1 MWYGEKQNKKPQL
14 SNGYHVVWYKRPFC
28 VLTPAHLSNFI
39 FFIFYQFLI
48 PVYFQL
54 QEWAMRFYHFMPG
67 QFDFFLKCPSWPCAL
82 SKCLF
87 ILCLCLIVFS
97 LKMSLISLFVA
108 ALSHFFYLFPLPLDC
123 LYSLR
128 AKVTFILLFSKC
140 SIVSSE

>member
-1 MWYGEKQNKKPQL
+1 MWYGEKQNKKTQL

-54 QEWAMRFYHFMPG
+54 QEWAMRFYHFLPG
-67 QFDFFLKCPSWPCAL
+67 QLDFFLKCPSLPCAL

-97 LKMSLISLFVA
+97 LKISLISLSVA
-108 ALSHFFYLFPLPLDC
+108 TLSHFFSICFP
-123 LYSLR
+123 YH
-128 AKVTFILLFSKC
+128 
-140 SIVSSE
+140 